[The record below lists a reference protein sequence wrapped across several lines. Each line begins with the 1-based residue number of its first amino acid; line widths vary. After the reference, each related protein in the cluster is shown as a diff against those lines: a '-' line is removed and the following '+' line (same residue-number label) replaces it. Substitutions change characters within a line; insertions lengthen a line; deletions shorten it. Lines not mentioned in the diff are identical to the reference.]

1 MRPHSLS
8 GLVATLVAVA
18 CATPPTPSPT
28 PTPTTAAAPAPAVTV
43 AVDVPSPLAGS
54 WELVSTRMMRGD
66 SVLFE
71 ANAPAIRS
79 LKILNATHWSVV
91 TVRGDQFL
99 RAATGHYRVNGSTYV
114 ETMELAS
121 GRFTPGRQFSFQSE
135 VAGDNWTIDGG
146 EGTDRFHEVWHR
158 VR

>member
-8 GLVATLVAVA
+8 GLVVTIVAVA
-18 CATPPTPSPT
+18 CATPPTPTAT
-28 PTPTTAAAPAPAVTV
+28 PTPTAAAAPAPAVAV
-43 AVDVPSPLAGS
+43 AVEVPSPLVGS

-79 LKILNATHWSVV
+79 LKILNTTHWSVV

-99 RAATGHYRVNGSTYV
+99 RAATGHYRTNGSTYV

-135 VAGDNWTIDGG
+135 VVGDNWTIDGG
-146 EGTDRFHEVWHR
+146 EGSDRFHEVWHR
-158 VR
+158 LR

>member
-1 MRPHSLS
+1 MRPRSLHVFLTALAAS
-8 GLVATLVAVA
+8 A
-18 CATPPTPSPT
+18 CATPPSVP
-28 PTPTTAAAPAPAVTV
+28 PTTAAIPAPTV
-43 AVDVPSPLAGS
+43 VVAPEITSPLVGS

-71 ANAPAIRS
+71 FSAPAIKS

-91 TVRGDQFL
+91 TVRGDVFQ
-99 RAATGHYRVNGSTYV
+99 RAATGHYTTNGSTYV

-121 GRFTPGRQFSFQSE
+121 GRFTPGRQFAFQSE
-135 VAGDNWTIDGG
+135 VTADTWTIDGG
-146 EGTDRFHEVWHR
+146 EGADHFHEVWRR

>member
-1 MRPHSLS
+1 MRPRSLHIFLTALAAS
-8 GLVATLVAVA
+8 A
-18 CATPPTPSPT
+18 CATPPST
-28 PTPTTAAAPAPAVTV
+28 TPTTTAIPAPTV
-43 AVDVPSPLAGS
+43 VVAPEITSPLVGS

-71 ANAPAIRS
+71 FSAPAMRS

-91 TVRGDQFL
+91 TVRGDVFQ
-99 RAATGHYRVNGSTYV
+99 RAATGHYATNGSTYV

-135 VAGDNWTIDGG
+135 VTADTWTIDGG
-146 EGTDRFHEVWHR
+146 EGTDHFHEVWHR

>member
-1 MRPHSLS
+1 MHPHSLRVFLTALAAS
-8 GLVATLVAVA
+8 A
-18 CATPPTPSPT
+18 CATPPSV
-28 PTPTTAAAPAPAVTV
+28 TPTTVAVPAPTVVVTPEI
-43 AVDVPSPLAGS
+43 ASPLVGS

-71 ANAPAIRS
+71 FTAPAIKS

-91 TVRGDQFL
+91 TVRGDVFQ
-99 RAATGHYRVNGSTYV
+99 RAAAGHYTTNGSTYV

-121 GRFTPGRQFSFQSE
+121 GRFTPGRQFAFQSD
-135 VAGDNWTIDGG
+135 VTGDTWTIDGG
-146 EGTDRFHEVWHR
+146 EGSDRFHEVWHR

>member
-1 MRPHSLS
+1 MRPQSIRIFLTVLAAS
-8 GLVATLVAVA
+8 A
-18 CATPPTPSPT
+18 CATPPSV
-28 PTPTTAAAPAPAVTV
+28 TPTTAAAIPAPTVVVTPEV
-43 AVDVPSPLAGS
+43 TSSLVGS

-71 ANAPAIRS
+71 FTAPAIKS

-91 TVRGDQFL
+91 TVRGDVFQ
-99 RAATGHYRVNGSTYV
+99 RAAAGHYATNGSTYV

-121 GRFTPGRQFSFQSE
+121 GRFTPGRQFAFQSE
-135 VAGDNWTIDGG
+135 VTGDAWTIDGG
-146 EGTDRFHEVWHR
+146 EGADRFHEVWHR